1 MNAARRVA
9 ARSCARS
16 QGMELQSLPKPV
28 NVAALRI
35 CFMNLSKTAM
45 GLPVM
50 RIRGGIVVDAVAEQ
64 HRS

>member
-1 MNAARRVA
+1 
-9 ARSCARS
+9 
-16 QGMELQSLPKPV
+16 MELQSLPKPV
-28 NVAALRI
+28 NLAALRI